1 MLAAVEMK
9 WELLISLI
17 SQDTRGGNKVLH
29 QQKQN
34 FHL

>member
-1 MLAAVEMK
+1 MLAAVVLK

-17 SQDTRGGNKVLH
+17 SQDTREGNKVLH